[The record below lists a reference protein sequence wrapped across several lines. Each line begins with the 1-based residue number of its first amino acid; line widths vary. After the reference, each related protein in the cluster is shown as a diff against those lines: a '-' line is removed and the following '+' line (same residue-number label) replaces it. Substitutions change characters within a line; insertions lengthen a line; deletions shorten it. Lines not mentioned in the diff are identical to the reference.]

1 MTRLAY
7 VIAVAACSFAGT
19 AVLSAPVSAADVYD
33 ASSYTFD
40 PVSPETVTGFYNL
53 MTAPPG
59 INESLQGYQ
68 AFDVLSD
75 ESDDPVG
82 HFTAYVSTASF
93 LTPHLDNI
101 NDAVVSSQVLYV
113 SPDVPGYDDPT
124 GIAPAAGSVI
134 STTHSFGGLFTN
146 IYSAIPVGDG
156 TNTVADILKT
166 PFGTID
172 LSQLVNFL
180 GFDAADVPSV
190 LPDEITAISDPVWTG
205 VNGLPPLTIA
215 LQGYQ
220 AFQFGDNPDA
230 TFNAVQ
236 TTTTDGIG
244 FHTEAFL
251 VTEETGTA
259 ASLPVGSIYNTID
272 FANLSNVYSS
282 IPQADGTDEV
292 TNLLINTDTGQTL
305 DLSWLFADADASAG
319 LNDGSFIQP
328 ITFGD
333 QIIALAPD
341 SDLTFTGIN
350 GLPPGNVSIQAD
362 AIFGLFDEGL
372 DDPTSTFGADVT
384 VVQTMFLSNYTESIL
399 VTDSLNPD
407 LPTGSLI
414 DFTNYGFGFENL
426 YMDLPGL
433 GADGENLITATLSTP
448 FGDFDLSWLYAM
460 LDASAG
466 LSPAD
471 GLVSFADAPWLE
483 LFETIFDL

>member
-1 MTRLAY
+1 MLPAP
-7 VIAVAACSFAGT
+7 VAA
-19 AVLSAPVSAADVYD
+19 ADIYD

-40 PVSPETVTGFYNL
+40 PVAPETVTGFYNL

-68 AFDVLSD
+68 DFAVLSD
-75 ESDDPVG
+75 GSDDPVG

-93 LTPHLDNI
+93 LTPHLDSA
-101 NDAVVSSQVLYV
+101 NDAIVSSQVLFV
-113 SPDVPGYDDPT
+113 SPDVPGYEDPT

-146 IYSAIPVGDG
+146 IYSAIPAGDG
-156 TNTVADILKT
+156 TNTVTDILHT

-172 LSQLVNFL
+172 LSNLVNFL
-180 GFDAADVPSV
+180 DFDAADVPSV
-190 LPDEITAISDPVWTG
+190 LPDEITPLSDPVWTG

-282 IPQADGTDEV
+282 IPQEDGTNEV
-292 TNLLINTDTGQTL
+292 TNILINTDTGQTL

-328 ITFGD
+328 ITVGD
-333 QIIALAPD
+333 QIIQLAPD

-362 AIFGLFDEGL
+362 AIFGLFDEGV

-384 VVQTMFLSNYTESIL
+384 VVQAMFLSNYTESLLI
-399 VTDSLNPD
+399 TDSLNPD
-407 LPTGSLI
+407 LPTGSVI